1 MRLIRPI
8 RVTLWAL
15 LLVTGGAL
23 ASDALGGPAPPVHID
38 VSARPQRSINAYNL
52 FRNVA
57 QQIPNEGLVPYAI
70 NAPLFADYA
79 AKHRFLYLPP
89 GAKVTYRPEGPFDFP
104 VGTVLVKTFTL
115 PQDRRAPESGE
126 RILETRLLMHRKNG
140 WVGYPYVWNEDL
152 SDARLAVAGARIPVS
167 WIHDD
172 GSPRQTVYG
181 VPNMNECKFCHVK
194 NDRMAPIGPK
204 ARQLNR
210 KLTYGGGEEDQ
221 LAHWIRVGIL
231 EELPEQ
237 SDLIPSMASWEDSE
251 APLNARARAYLD
263 GNCAHCHSPGGDAGP
278 TGLDFSWSQH
288 DPQSYGVF
296 RKPTAAGPAS
306 KGFLYAIRPGQPEES
321 LVPSRMRATEPG
333 LLMPRTGRS
342 IPHEE
347 GIELIESWIAAM
359 DPGLD
364 SPTYFEDGLHPE
376 AMPDG
381 PPNHLSDEAP

>member
-1 MRLIRPI
+1 MRPI
-8 RVTLWAL
+8 RVTMWAL
-15 LLVTGGAL
+15 LLTSGGAF
-23 ASDALGGPAPPVHID
+23 ASETLSNAMPSVHID
-38 VSARPQRSINAYNL
+38 VTARPLRSINGYNL
-52 FRNVA
+52 FQNVA
-57 QQIPNEGLVPYAI
+57 QQIPNDGIIAYDI

-89 GAKVTYRPEGPFDFP
+89 GTKVSYHPEGPFDFP
-104 VGTVLVKTFTL
+104 VGTVLIKTFSH
-115 PQDRRAPESGE
+115 PRDRRDTKAGE
-126 RILETRLLMHRKNG
+126 RILETRLLMHREDG
-140 WVGYPYVWNEDL
+140 WVGYPYVWNDDL

-167 WIHDD
+167 WTQDD
-172 GSPRQTVYG
+172 GSTREIIYG

-210 KLTYGGGEEDQ
+210 KLNYGGGEEDQ
-221 LAHWIRVGIL
+221 LDHWIRVGVL
-231 EELPEQ
+231 EGFPAHGDALPT
-237 SDLIPSMASWEDSE
+237 MVSWEDSE

-278 TGLDFSWSQH
+278 TGLDFSWPQQ
-288 DPQSYGVF
+288 DPQSFGVF

-306 KGFLYAIRPGQPEES
+306 KGFLYAIRPAHPEDS

-347 GIELIESWIAAM
+347 GIALIESWIAAM

-364 SPTYFEDGLHPE
+364 SPTYFEKGQGQ
-376 AMPDG
+376 ASIPDRTT
-381 PPNHLSDEAP
+381 NDLSQNTP